1 MYIIC
6 LPIGTGR
13 VISVSVFVF
22 SVSIRKSSFVINLWF
37 YENIVSVLND
47 RNVGN
52 KWEVIG
58 VEV

>member
-1 MYIIC
+1 MFIIC
-6 LPIGTGR
+6 LPVGTRR
-13 VISVSVFVF
+13 VVSVSVFVF
-22 SVSIRKSSFVINLWF
+22 SVSIGKSSFVINLWF

-47 RNVGN
+47 GNVGN